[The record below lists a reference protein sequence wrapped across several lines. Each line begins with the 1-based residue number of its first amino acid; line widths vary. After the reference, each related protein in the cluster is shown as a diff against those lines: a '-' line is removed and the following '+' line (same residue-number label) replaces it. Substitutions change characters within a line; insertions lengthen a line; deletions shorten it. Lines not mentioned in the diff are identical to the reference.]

1 MRKVTNPDEEMNL
14 SLGTLRPGMSRRGAL
29 VGGRKNG
36 EFGGEGPGLH
46 RVTKNVWETI
56 LVLQICEGE
65 VETEEFCSTR
75 RLKITVVGHASEQK
89 AEGLGGAREENPV
102 T

>member
-46 RVTKNVWETI
+46 RVTKNV
-56 LVLQICEGE
+56 
-65 VETEEFCSTR
+65 
-75 RLKITVVGHASEQK
+75 
-89 AEGLGGAREENPV
+89 
-102 T
+102 